1 MRDPDH
7 KIIHWSTEIPAIGS
21 LRGKDSFPLIS
32 YAKIP
37 LTGVLVVP
45 AEIVPQTKDKPGYEK
60 TPEKAYSYEICE
72 NRITID
78 GYFVV
83 DAPDKRDN
91 GKKYNA
97 TEKKRFCLAIIWQLM
112 NDEGSLRD
120 QISQLGTS
128 EVPRVIRESVSVPVL
143 AVPAMVD
150 PVDHIIEHITGS
162 DLPGPGIFADVALSH
177 IINDEV
183 DRENLESD
191 LSELREWSTADET
204 GDNFPAENFELKEYW
219 PGVIQGLCKNDIPP
233 AVPAERPCGYLPWL
247 RVTITEE
254 SVKA

>member
-7 KIIHWSTEIPAIGS
+7 KIIHWSTEIPAVGS

-83 DAPDKRDN
+83 DAPDKHDN
-91 GKKYNA
+91 RKKYNA

-128 EVPRVIRESVSVPVL
+128 EVPRVIRESVPVPVL

-162 DLPGPGIFADVALSH
+162 VLPGPGA
-177 IINDEV
+177 
-183 DRENLESD
+183 LESAMENKHFVQEDEYSDIPDIIKKD
-191 LSELREWSTADET
+191 LIEEIDPDEKWLDDPGYFNPYT
-204 GDNFPAENFELKEYW
+204 PAELE
-219 PGVIQGLCKNDIPP
+219 IICKNDQP
-233 AVPAERPCGYLPWL
+233 AEKPRGWIAHLRLSIEEVPA
-247 RVTITEE
+247 
-254 SVKA
+254 